1 MHIQREETVSQYT
14 EKLRRQQHED
24 ESFSRINSFFPYERA
39 SCYAWVG
46 NNMVPVITEQDAQA
60 EMRRRDD

>member
-24 ESFSRINSFFPYERA
+24 ESFSRINSLYRYERA

-46 NNMVPVITEQDAQA
+46 NNMVPVITEQDAQT
-60 EMRRRDD
+60 EMRRRDG